1 MDNFQT
7 IEVRWFYRG
16 EMPVQIGNWFETVG
30 RQLEKIDSRSDVY
43 LQSNSPDV
51 GMKLRQGNLE
61 VKYRQAEIGR
71 FEIDGLVNS
80 CVERWSKW
88 ICVDDSGHLTPTQF
102 ADRPGWLKVDKIR
115 DRRLFRVEFGE
126 RVKLIQVATPTAD
139 LAAIELTRLQVF
151 DQNWWTIAC
160 EYFGNDL
167 EIDRQFLPLV
177 SKLLAESKLADI
189 TPQISCGYPQWSIEI
204 GRDYN

>member
-16 EMPVQIGNWFETVG
+16 EIPVQIGNWFETLG
-30 RQLEKIDSRSDVY
+30 ERLERIDRRSDVY
-43 LQSNSPDV
+43 LQSSSPDV

-61 VKYRQAEIGR
+61 VKYRQAQIGR
-71 FEIDGLVNS
+71 FEIGGLVDS
-80 CVERWSKW
+80 HVELWSKW
-88 ICVDDSGHLTPTQF
+88 ICVDDRGLLTPTQL
-102 ADRPGWLKVDKIR
+102 ADKPGWLKVDKIR
-115 DRRLFRVEFGE
+115 DRRLFRVEFDEGI
-126 RVKLIQVATPTAD
+126 KLVQVATPTAD
-139 LAAIELTRLQVF
+139 LAAIELTQLQVLG
-151 DQNWWTIAC
+151 QTWWTVAC

-177 SKLLAESKLADI
+177 GKLLAGSGIANI

-204 GRDYN
+204 GRY

>member
-16 EMPVQIGNWFETVG
+16 EVPARIGYWFEKVG
-30 RQLEKIDSRSDVY
+30 LKLEKEDCRSDVY
-43 LQSNSPDV
+43 LRSSSPDV
-51 GMKLRQGNLE
+51 GVKLRQGNLE

-71 FEIDGLVNS
+71 LEIDGLDS
-80 CVERWSKW
+80 SVELWSKW
-88 ICVDDSGHLTPTQF
+88 ICADDNGQLTPTQL
-102 ADRPGWLKVDKIR
+102 ADKPGWLKVDKIR
-115 DRRLFRVEFGE
+115 DRRLFRVEFDRDIE
-126 RVKLIQVATPTAD
+126 LIQVITPTAGI
-139 LAAIELTRLQVF
+139 AAIELTKLQVCG
-151 DQNWWTIAC
+151 QNWWTLAC

-177 SKLLAESKLADI
+177 TKLLSGSKLANI

-204 GRDYN
+204 DRD